1 MLESL
6 HPASLPYSYGNT
18 SASPFL
24 EFSRLICEE
33 AYSGLTQRAMSLKII
48 LIMLAL
54 SGVGGI
60 VLGYVLRVL
69 IGLAQRGSVELNT
82 RQKLLQAKEQAAKI
96 IADAEYRGAVIE
108 TERLEPIEER
118 EEKLASREE
127 RVAARQEFLDSRQ
140 RDLDEKEDEV
150 RAREQEALHARNETE
165 KLAAERL
172 KELAKIANLSETA
185 AREQLFSEI
194 ERTHEEAILLRLQ
207 KLAAHGRERL
217 EDKARAILTSTIH
230 RLGNAVNAEV
240 MSLSVML
247 PSEDMKGKIIGKEGR
262 NIKAFERAT
271 GVDVIIDD
279 APDKITLS
287 SFDPLR
293 RAIAKMALETLIADG
308 RIQPVKIEET
318 VEKTRAEVAEI
329 VRQKGEAA
337 AYETGV
343 IGLDPKL
350 TALLGRLHFRTSYG
364 QNVLTHSIEMA
375 HIAGM
380 LAAELGADASV
391 ARTGALLH
399 DIGKAV
405 DHEVQGTH
413 VEIGRRILEK
423 FGVDKRIILA
433 MQSHHEEYPYETPES
448 VIVQVADAIS
458 GGRPGARRDTV
469 DRYLERL
476 GDLERLAAAFEGVEK
491 VYAIAAGREIRVFVN
506 PGKVSDIAMHTLARD
521 IAVRIQEELKYPGEI
536 KVNIIRENRVVEFAR

>member
-1 MLESL
+1 
-6 HPASLPYSYGNT
+6 
-18 SASPFL
+18 
-24 EFSRLICEE
+24 
-33 AYSGLTQRAMSLKII
+33 MSFKII

-54 SGVGGI
+54 SGVGGV

-69 IGLAQRGSVELNT
+69 IGLAQRGSVELDIK
-82 RQKLLQAKEQAAKI
+82 QKLLQAKEQAAKI
-96 IADAEYRGAVIE
+96 IAEAQFRGEVVE
-108 TERLEPIEER
+108 TERLAPVEER
-118 EEKLASREE
+118 EQKVILREERLASRE
-127 RVAARQEFLDSRQ
+127 EFLDSRQ
-140 RDLDEKEDEV
+140 RDVDDKEAEV
-150 RAREQEALHARNETE
+150 RARELEASYAKEIADT
-165 KLAAERL
+165 LAAQRS
-172 KELAKIANLSETA
+172 KELAKVAHLSEER
-185 AREQLFSEI
+185 AREELFSEI
-194 ERTHEEAILLRLQ
+194 ERAYEEAILLRLQ
-207 KLAAHGRERL
+207 KLSANGRERL
-217 EDKARAILTSTIH
+217 EEKARAILITSIH
-230 RLGNAVNAEV
+230 RLGNAVNAET
-240 MSLSVML
+240 MSLSVAL
-247 PSEDMKGKIIGKEGR
+247 PTDDVKGKIIGKEGR

-293 RAIAKMALETLIADG
+293 RHIAKIALEKLIADG
-308 RIQPVKIEET
+308 RIQPAKIEET
-318 VEKTRAEVAEI
+318 VEKTRAEVTEI
-329 VRQKGEAA
+329 MKQKGEAA
-337 AYETGV
+337 AYEVGV

-364 QNVLTHSIEMA
+364 QNVLQHSIEMA

-380 LAAELGADASV
+380 LSTELGVDANV

-413 VEIGRRILEK
+413 VEIGRRVLEK
-423 FGVDKRIILA
+423 LGVDKRVIQA

-458 GGRPGARRDTV
+458 GSRPGARRDTV

-476 GDLERLAAAFEGVEK
+476 GDLERLAGAFPGVEK
-491 VYAIAAGREIRVFVN
+491 VYAIAAGREIRIFVN
-506 PGKVSDIAMHTLARD
+506 PGKVTDLAMHTLARS
-521 IAVRIQEELKYPGEI
+521 IAKRIQEELKYPGEI